1 MRIANASLF
10 SYLLLAAAL
19 LCAGG
24 CVERKLVITSEPS
37 GAEVRVNN
45 QWRGKTPYELP
56 FKHYGT
62 FGITIEHPGYVPV
75 FVKEPVEAPA
85 YQRIGPDLISEAVIP
100 AKINDVRKLH
110 YVLQKVEGPDD
121 PAGIVT
127 RAEEMIQSSDPI
139 LDRQR
144 KADALRQPKELFLPV
159 KEPKKTKALEEE
171 QRKAKIAELTPPKP
185 TEAKPLEQL
194 EPLAPLPQQ

>member
-1 MRIANASLF
+1 MRTARNRFALLT
-10 SYLLLAAAL
+10 LLLGVL
-19 LCAGG
+19 LSAGG

-37 GAEVRVNN
+37 GADVWVND
-45 QWRGKTPYELP
+45 QWHGKTPYELP

-62 FGITIEHPGYVPV
+62 FGIRVESAGYVPV
-75 FVKEPVEAPA
+75 FVKEPVPAPA
-85 YQRIGPDLISEAVIP
+85 YQHVGPDLISEAVIP

-110 YVLQKVEGPDD
+110 YVLQKVEGSDD
-121 PAGIVT
+121 PAGIVS
-127 RAEEMIQSSDPI
+127 RAEDMIKSSEPL

-144 KADALRQPKELFLPV
+144 RADALREPKKLILPV

-171 QRKAKIAELTPPKP
+171 QRKAKIADLAPPAP
-185 TEAKPLEQL
+185 VEAKPLQEV